1 MALIEQST
9 DIFDEI
15 EVNNFA
21 ILWALFRKVA
31 SSSRRD
37 GIDWADM
44 TNEHAMVSAADRN
57 EGKAATQRTIFING
71 V

>member
-1 MALIEQST
+1 
-9 DIFDEI
+9 
-15 EVNNFA
+15 
-21 ILWALFRKVA
+21 
-31 SSSRRD
+31 
-37 GIDWADM
+37 M